1 MEGKEVEQQADGQ
14 KYGRGCARN
23 VVFAWQ
29 GGEEEQGGRQRGRA
43 ILIQIVENNKIP
55 EEISELFP
63 PRPGCLIQHLQLRSL
78 GQERAVGVGSG
89 ELAAP
94 SSVPL
99 SSITPSA
106 QPDILSCKNTHNTG
120 GSIVKQQAVEDSQKE
135 AVQQNVAI

>member
-1 MEGKEVEQQADGQ
+1 MEGKEVEQQAHGQ
-14 KYGRGCARN
+14 KYGQGCARN

-29 GGEEEQGGRQRGRA
+29 GGEEEQGGQQKGRA

-63 PRPGCLIQHLQLRSL
+63 PQPGCLIQHLQLRSL

-106 QPDILSCKNTHNTG
+106 QPDI
-120 GSIVKQQAVEDSQKE
+120 
-135 AVQQNVAI
+135 